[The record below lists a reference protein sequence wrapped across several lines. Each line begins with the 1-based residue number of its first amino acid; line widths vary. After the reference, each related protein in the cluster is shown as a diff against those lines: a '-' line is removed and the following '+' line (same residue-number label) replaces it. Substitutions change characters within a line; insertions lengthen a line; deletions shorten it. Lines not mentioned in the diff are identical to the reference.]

1 MLRGLFK
8 ACTCAVA
15 SLSVKNLG
23 AFKAA
28 TDKWL
33 ADARQAAEEARVGL
47 AKRVFEKILYISPM
61 YSGDF
66 VANWK
71 VFYGSPKYE
80 FEADLFDGKK
90 YVSPDPFKRGDLT
103 AIHYAQHNAN
113 WAAVPLDTAIYLTN
127 AAVHKDDEGNEEEY
141 GWMIEAGTIR
151 LRPVNAGAV
160 HVMAR
165 AKKEM
170 ANRYAHITP
179 SELKTLRIF

>member
-1 MLRGLFK
+1 M
-8 ACTCAVA
+8 A

-28 TDKWL
+28 TAKWL

-47 AKRVFEKILYISPM
+47 AKRVFEKILYISPQ

-66 VANWK
+66 VANWN
-71 VFYGSPKYE
+71 VSYGTPDYR
-80 FEADLFDGKK
+80 FDADLFPGHK
-90 YVSPDPFKRGDLT
+90 YPSEETPFKRGDQT